1 MRLSVCPSICTMP
14 KPTHHWADVVF
25 NWWQSGAAT
34 DSSQQQACCV
44 RLWTLLGRT
53 SVISAV
59 GFSEL
64 YVSDISVKSQARL
77 VTGCKSWVKSLGWT
91 MVSSQVISLHWQGN
105 GNLQTLIYV
114 LVIRPRRCPT
124 LSNPVRWQNWM
135 AAYLGYMLC
144 GWRRCFV
151 ADQLWFMTRIREEED
166 WQVASLELSIT
177 TQWVPIYDIFITC
190 CKQQE

>member
-1 MRLSVCPSICTMP
+1 M
-14 KPTHHWADVVF
+14 DVVREDLCHLGC
-25 NWWQSGAAT
+25 WSGRHT
-34 DSSQQQACCV
+34 
-44 RLWTLLGRT
+44 WFLG
-53 SVISAV
+53 AV
-59 GFSEL
+59 C
-64 YVSDISVKSQARL
+64 KSQL
-77 VTGCKSWVKSLGWT
+77 CQVPSKTKVTGCKSWVKSLGWT

-105 GNLQTLIYV
+105 GDLQTLICV
-114 LVIRPRRCPT
+114 LVVRPRRCPT